1 MFVDGSAM
9 PDGSAGHFTGPV
21 LNSDGHN
28 PNDDQVDPPECAP
41 IFSGPAHAQKGTV
54 LWSMPTDGSSADTTG
69 QDFIVL
75 LAVPAGQPDPQGLRD
90 LLGKCGTSQSGG
102 LTSTMSPPIQHPGL
116 PNSAVAW
123 RWSAQDPD
131 IGGSAGAEIIGLS
144 RGLYVEVSTFQTN
157 GGEISPG
164 DIDILVKIFNDQVR
178 KLEAA

>member
-75 LAVPAGQPDPQGLRD
+75 LAVPAGQPDLQGLRD

-102 LTSTMSPPIQHPGL
+102 THIDHVAAHPT
-116 PNSAVAW
+116 PRVAQFG
-123 RWSAQDPD
+123 RRLALER
-131 IGGSAGAEIIGLS
+131 AG
-144 RGLYVEVSTFQTN
+144 
-157 GGEISPG
+157 P
-164 DIDILVKIFNDQVR
+164 
-178 KLEAA
+178 